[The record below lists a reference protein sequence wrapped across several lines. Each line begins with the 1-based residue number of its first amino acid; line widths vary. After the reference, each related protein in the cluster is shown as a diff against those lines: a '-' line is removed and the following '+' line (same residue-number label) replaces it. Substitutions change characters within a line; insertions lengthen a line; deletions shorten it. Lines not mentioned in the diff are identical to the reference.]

1 MITSGMLFMNG
12 LGALIDW
19 MILTGVCI
27 AFPGRRVRFDS
38 MGNGDPEIIPA
49 LTLATVPFIPES
61 PVYLLS
67 RGRSEEAEKSLK
79 RLRGG
84 GDDVDVGDEMK
95 EVA

>member
-1 MITSGMLFMNG
+1 
-12 LGALIDW
+12 
-19 MILTGVCI
+19 
-27 AFPGRRVRFDS
+27 
-38 MGNGDPEIIPA
+38 MGNGDPEIILCFPA

-84 GDDVDVGDEMK
+84 GDVDVGDEMK
-95 EVA
+95 EASGKASASCVNQAMDSRTLATSLANFY

>member
-1 MITSGMLFMNG
+1 MGYDQEITL
-12 LGALIDW
+12 
-19 MILTGVCI
+19 
-27 AFPGRRVRFDS
+27 RFL
-38 MGNGDPEIIPA
+38 PA

-67 RGRSEEAEKSLK
+67 HGRSEEAEKSLQ

-84 GDDVDVGDEMK
+84 GDVDVGDEMK